1 MTVAIKEDVGWFK
14 VSMDD
19 FCAMKEFYPFDDLV
33 DDEPVM
39 DVFEDFLTYGI
50 MKISLHKLKNKI
62 KILIIFSLDN
72 IMKLNYIRMVKLM
85 QEYNLPKSTLSISGM
100 LESIKYF
107 LQGKSLVAFFIGDFP
122 NMTVCSTTEFFNQG
136 VFA

>member
-1 MTVAIKEDVGWFK
+1 MTVTIEEDVGGFE

-19 FCAMKEFYPFDDLV
+19 FCAMKEFYSFDDLV

-62 KILIIFSLDN
+62 KILIILSLDN

-107 LQGKSLVAFFIGDFP
+107 LQSKSLVSFFIGDFP
-122 NMTVCSTTEFFNQG
+122 NMSVCSTTKFFYQG

>member
-1 MTVAIKEDVGWFK
+1 MTVTIEEDVGGFE

-19 FCAMKEFYPFDDLV
+19 FCAMKEFYSFDDLV

-50 MKISLHKLKNKI
+50 MQISLHKLKNKI

-107 LQGKSLVAFFIGDFP
+107 LQS
-122 NMTVCSTTEFFNQG
+122 
-136 VFA
+136 